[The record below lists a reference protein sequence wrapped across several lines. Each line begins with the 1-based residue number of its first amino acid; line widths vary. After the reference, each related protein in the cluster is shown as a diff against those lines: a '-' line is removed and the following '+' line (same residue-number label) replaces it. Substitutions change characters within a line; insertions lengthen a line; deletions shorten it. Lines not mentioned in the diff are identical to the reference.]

1 MQNKLTAYMLI
12 AIPQFIVM
20 PGFFDNSVEAPR
32 LLIISLGVYLLCRRG
47 TKPPKNPVLV
57 PLLVFLCVNILSLCF
72 AADKWTAFAGLY
84 QSPNH
89 GVMTLALVSMTYL
102 AAGDLENA
110 KKAAAWTGA
119 VLGIVAVAQAV
130 SGVSFWGQYLP
141 HGRAIAFRGSPV
153 FLGASLIPC
162 FLSSMELGKSKSKI
176 FYATAGLAL
185 AGMAVAGAKGAIL
198 AALAGVMVLI
208 ANGPMRWI
216 GPISLTIALWGYLVA
231 GGAP

>member
-1 MQNKLTAYMLI
+1 MLI

-47 TKPPKNPVLV
+47 TKPPKNPVCDYEIKQKTFFFV
-57 PLLVFLCVNILSLCF
+57 NLLSFSF

-84 QSPNH
+84 QSPNY

-216 GPISLTIALWGYLVA
+216 GPISLTIALWGFDPALM
-231 GGAP
+231 